1 MKIIQY
7 FNVPWEELDKTDL
20 EIEIRCEKAL
30 IVLLKRE
37 LSSLYK
43 ARENKKPSRIR
54 EDKIEFFE
62 QYIKVLD
69 GAIGEMQEKFDKMQD
84 VNYNPK
90 GRLKKLQEKQNFT
103 RHWNSIAV
111 ARTKSDESIDGIKP
125 SWDRDK
131 FMLVARDRGYLTEQ
145 SVIHA
150 VSEELL
156 VSRDMARV
164 LLDKG
169 KFTWGQV
176 MCLGAM
182 LQMTPKEFCDIF
194 LSGYFTEYYGRYIAS
209 YDNLDREVLLKRATA
224 LTKKEIATLDQMVE
238 NLSDDEV

>member
-1 MKIIQY
+1 MELMTL
-7 FNVPWEELDKTDL
+7 FNVPWRELDKSDL
-20 EIEIRCEKAL
+20 AAEIRCQKAL
-30 IVLLKRE
+30 MTLLKRE
-37 LSSLYK
+37 LSALYK
-43 ARENKKPSRIR
+43 AREEKKPSRIR

-62 QYIKVLD
+62 MYMNVL
-69 GAIGEMQEKFDKMQD
+69 GGYVGEMQEKFDK
-84 VNYNPK
+84 
-90 GRLKKLQEKQNFT
+90 T
-103 RHWNSIAV
+103 SSV
-111 ARTKSDESIDGIKP
+111 AYDTSYYAGTKAQKRFRRIRGEMRRAIIKAKEDNDGVQL

-145 SVIHA
+145 SVIQA

-156 VSRDMARV
+156 VSRAMTRV
-164 LLDKG
+164 LLDGG

-182 LQMTPKEFCDIF
+182 LQMTPREFCDIF

-224 LTKKEIATLDQMVE
+224 LTKKEIETLDQMVE
-238 NLSDDEV
+238 SLPDDEV